1 MTGQEQYE
9 ARVRRIVELEAQRD
23 ALLDEE
29 IGLEI
34 ENQLYRDGLMAEAV
48 LAALDAHRQAARA
61 SCK

>member
-1 MTGQEQYE
+1 MTGQEAYE
-9 ARVRRIVELEAQRD
+9 ARVKRIVELEAQRD
-23 ALLDEE
+23 AMLDEE

-48 LAALDAHRQAARA
+48 LVALDVHRQAAWA